1 MGVSLNHQSR
11 CSQWLITGTEAN
23 CSQMFF
29 KIRVSSRNVSISRE
43 NTCAGKTL
51 VLDTSVFCEI
61 WDILKNNFYKTSP
74 VATSL
79 IKILSN
85 NYNVTFLKETSKQ
98 LKVVKLFS
106 QNSFIKGIFP
116 VLRFFKTTKKKK

>member
-1 MGVSLNHQSR
+1 MYPFH
-11 CSQWLITGTEAN
+11 
-23 CSQMFF
+23 
-29 KIRVSSRNVSISRE
+29 
-43 NTCAGKTL
+43 GKTP
-51 VLDTSVFCEI
+51 VLEKHLCWTQVFSCEI

-116 VLRFFKTTKKKK
+116 VLRFFKTTKKKEIEKGWK